1 MLGFT
6 VIWHLE
12 ILLNTPVNAITLQ
25 IFLRALQLTT
35 KEVYTFGLKFI
46 AQVQGKQ
53 VQEISVICI
62 QDEDNVTR
70 GVCFSGRG
78 YNC

>member
-1 MLGFT
+1 
-6 VIWHLE
+6 
-12 ILLNTPVNAITLQ
+12 LNTPVNAITLQ

-53 VQEISVICI
+53 VQKISVICI
-62 QDEDNVTR
+62 QDEDNAAR
-70 GVCFSGRG
+70 GVCFSEKG

>member
-1 MLGFT
+1 ML
-6 VIWHLE
+6 
-12 ILLNTPVNAITLQ
+12 LQ
-25 IFLRALQLTT
+25 YRSFLRALLIDE
-35 KEVYTFGLKFI
+35 KEVYTCSQKFI

-53 VQEISVICI
+53 VQKISVICI
-62 QDEDNVTR
+62 QDEDNATR

>member
-1 MLGFT
+1 ML
-6 VIWHLE
+6 
-12 ILLNTPVNAITLQ
+12 LLYRS
-25 IFLRALQLTT
+25 FLRALQLTT

-53 VQEISVICI
+53 VQKISVICI
-62 QDEDNVTR
+62 QDEDNATR